1 MIPFFFKK
9 NKNSTCFFVRKHTN
23 KGVLLVRAMRRLM
36 AKMSFVE
43 KQIKGDMAPN
53 YLLLRVVIDVCNLV
67 SGDMVL

>member
-43 KQIKGDMAPN
+43 KQIKGGHGSKLFAFKGSNRCMQF
-53 YLLLRVVIDVCNLV
+53 
-67 SGDMVL
+67 G